1 MLAEVCIIHT
11 KLTFNVDINQLTS
24 YIHVCIGSLACDKCW
39 VRIATLQ
46 SLFLL
51 VHRSIRLITRHQDVC
66 KYVLRIYLCRSIIY
80 ASLMH
85 PQLFSLYCLPF
96 SLSALYWYVF
106 EEYLHVSKLCVS
118 LYWQILSSNILQGVY
133 CSFFQCYFTSA
144 RLYTLELS
152 AWMMSCCVEKEFS
165 CWHPF

>member
-1 MLAEVCIIHT
+1 MISVEFILQPCSLCSFFYTEASDLSQDT
-11 KLTFNVDINQLTS
+11 KMSVSMYL
-24 YIHVCIGSLACDKCW
+24 
-39 VRIATLQ
+39 
-46 SLFLL
+46 
-51 VHRSIRLITRHQDVC
+51 
-66 KYVLRIYLCRSIIY
+66 YLCRSIIY

-85 PQLFSLYCLPF
+85 PQLVSLYCLPF
-96 SLSALYWYVF
+96 SLSALYWHVF

-165 CWHPF
+165 C